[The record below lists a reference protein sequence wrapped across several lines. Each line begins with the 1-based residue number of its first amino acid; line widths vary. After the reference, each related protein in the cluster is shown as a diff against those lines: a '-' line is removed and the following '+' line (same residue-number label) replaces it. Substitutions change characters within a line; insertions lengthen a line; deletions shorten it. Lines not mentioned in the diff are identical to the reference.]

1 MKRRASNQDFESP
14 RDGDDSDGLEADRP
28 IELPARP
35 QSLKAAMALMFAGA
49 ALTFVGIVYSLF
61 NTDQARVGVIQR
73 DAQRTSGARLGP
85 GEIDAA
91 VQIAIIFSVVAGLFG
106 MGLWAAMAVFN
117 GQGRGWARVAASA
130 LCAFSAV
137 SVAYGLAA
145 VREEGVGQGS
155 LAVRGLNLA
164 IGVGAIA
171 LMYRPAS
178 TAFYNVCGDRRAA
191 ARERKYG

>member
-1 MKRRASNQDFESP
+1 MKRRASEQDFQPEQDP
-14 RDGDDSDGLEADRP
+14 HDADGLLAEMP
-28 IELPARP
+28 VEFPARP

-49 ALTFVGIVYSLF
+49 ALTLVGVVYSLF
-61 NTDQARVGVIQR
+61 NTDQARIGVIQR

-91 VQIAIIFSVVAGLFG
+91 VHIAIVFSVVAGLFG
-106 MGLWAAMAVFN
+106 MGLWAAMAILN
-117 GQGRGWARVAASA
+117 GQGRGWARIVASA

-164 IGVGAIA
+164 IGLGAIA
-171 LMYRPAS
+171 FMYRPAS
-178 TAFYNVCGDRRAA
+178 TGFYNVCGERRAA
-191 ARERKYG
+191 ARERTYS